1 MSQNSR
7 TNKMAETGFNWK
19 KVSIKTHAFDGTHR
33 SGAQTLQQP
42 ANVMTSAETFECQPE
57 ASVDEDGQPTVE
69 KTIFIV
75 KPVYI
80 PVHIAADKEI
90 SGQKIRNLK
99 NK

>member
-1 MSQNSR
+1 
-7 TNKMAETGFNWK
+7 MAETGFNWK
-19 KVSIKTHAFDGTHR
+19 KVSIKTHNFDGTHR
-33 SGAQTLQQP
+33 SGALAQNT
-42 ANVMTSAETFECQPE
+42 MTSAETFECQPE
-57 ASVDEDGQPTVE
+57 HTIDNDGQPMVE

-90 SGQKIRNLK
+90 NGQKIRKMK